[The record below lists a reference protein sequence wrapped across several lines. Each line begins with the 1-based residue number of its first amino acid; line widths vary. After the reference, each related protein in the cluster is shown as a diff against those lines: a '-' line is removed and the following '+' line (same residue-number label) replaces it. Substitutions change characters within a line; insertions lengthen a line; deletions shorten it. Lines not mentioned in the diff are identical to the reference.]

1 MSARASKRLRGLPPG
16 HSASI
21 DWYGWLFASD
31 DLLSLLLPKL
41 HTLEDFAALGATCA
55 HLRDATAGMRR
66 TGRMVMDPSHAFEC
80 EEESRS
86 TGAMC
91 ACMTGDL
98 RVVQF
103 AHERIGPLDMEGAMG
118 AAGMGYLHVLGY
130 LRALG
135 YTMDPTVACMA
146 AQYDQLGSLHWLQ
159 MFGYP
164 ILVSAIHHA
173 AARGALDCLKHF
185 LDGSLMFA
193 MTKEEYQSRT
203 FVDLP
208 RAVSVHETLV
218 GVAAGNGHLDAVRA
232 LCEWGCLVT
241 ARNAATAVDAGE
253 IEVLKYMAERRS
265 DTWGL
270 SVIKPALRN
279 GDFATFK
286 YCYELFGDTLDPG
299 PLMGLAVRPPAEP
312 KCLEY
317 LLERGCPYDEDD
329 IRCALMRED
338 QPGLIRVFAA
348 AGYVWEPSHLTSAV
362 ILGHYGAAEVLRCE
376 LGVEW
381 QPNAITRLICKGEF
395 GKFVWALKHGASASK
410 HEVNHACIENQPSML
425 EMLLDVDGCSGSVDA
440 LILCVRNGSIRCA
453 EIMCAHMGTEWAKRM
468 ESELRLYL
476 RYNSKAGSAEF
487 LRSVFG
493 KAR

>member
-1 MSARASKRLRGLPPG
+1 MSRRASKRLRGLPTG

-21 DWYGWLFASD
+21 DWYVEVFASE
-31 DLLSLLLPKL
+31 DLLPLLLAQL
-41 HTLEDFAALGATCA
+41 HTLEDFVALGATCA
-55 HLRDATAGMRR
+55 HLRDETVGMRKA
-66 TGRMVMDPSHAFEC
+66 GRMVMDPHEAVEFK
-80 EEESRS
+80 EEKGPA
-86 TGAMC
+86 GAMC

-98 RVVQF
+98 RIVRF
-103 AHERIGPLDMEGAMG
+103 AHERIGPLDMQGAMG

-130 LRALG
+130 LKALG

-146 AQYDQLGSLHWLQ
+146 AQYDQLASLHWLQ
-159 MFGYP
+159 LFDYP

-173 AARGALDCLKHF
+173 AARGALGCLKGF
-185 LDGSLMFA
+185 FDGSLMFA
-193 MTKEEYQSRT
+193 MTKEDYQSRT

-208 RAVSVHETLV
+208 WAVSVHETLV
-218 GVAAGNGHLDAVRA
+218 GVAAANGHLDTVRA
-232 LCEWGCLVT
+232 LCEWGCSITV
-241 ARNAATAVDAGE
+241 RNAATAADAGE

-265 DTWGL
+265 EAWGL
-270 SVIKPALRN
+270 SVIKPTLRN

-317 LLERGCPYDEDD
+317 LLERGCPYDQDD

-338 QPGLIRVFAA
+338 QPALIRVFAA
-348 AGYVWEPSHLTSAV
+348 AGHVWEPSHLTSAV

-381 QPNAITRLICKGEF
+381 PSNAITRLICKGEF
-395 GKFVWALKHGASASK
+395 GKFVWALKHGASASE

-425 EMLLDVDGCSGSVDA
+425 EMLLDLDGCKGTVDA
-440 LILCVRNGSIRCA
+440 LILCVRNCSIRCA
-453 EIMCAHMGTEWAKRM
+453 EIMCAHMGMEWTKRM

-476 RYNSKAGSAEF
+476 QYHPKAGGEAF
-487 LRSVFG
+487 LDAVFG
-493 KAR
+493 